1 MTAKRYVSYSRR
13 MARRSTLSPLYWVF
27 AASQQAKQLL
37 DDALDGAPLDA
48 ADYALYSA
56 ILDLEPVTPTALS
69 RQLGMPVSTT
79 LDAVRTLERRG
90 HIERSRNPRDGRSYL
105 LALNAA
111 GRAAHDGTHDFFA
124 VVDERLSAHLGDRR
138 DDIIAAL
145 QELVQAGHAAQES
158 VEAERMDLA
167 G

>member
-1 MTAKRYVSYSRR
+1 
-13 MARRSTLSPLYWVF
+13 MARESTLSPLYWVF

-37 DDALDGAPLDA
+37 GNALDGAPLDA
-48 ADYALYSA
+48 SEYALYSA

-69 RQLGMPVSTT
+69 RRLGMPVTT
-79 LDAVRTLERRG
+79 ALDALRALERHG

-111 GRAAHDGTHDFFA
+111 GRAAHDATHDYFSI
-124 VVDERLSAHLGDRR
+124 VDERLSAQLGDRR
-138 DDIIAAL
+138 ADVIAAL
-145 QELVQAGHAAQES
+145 QELVEAGQAAHEAAEP
-158 VEAERMDLA
+158 ERLDLA